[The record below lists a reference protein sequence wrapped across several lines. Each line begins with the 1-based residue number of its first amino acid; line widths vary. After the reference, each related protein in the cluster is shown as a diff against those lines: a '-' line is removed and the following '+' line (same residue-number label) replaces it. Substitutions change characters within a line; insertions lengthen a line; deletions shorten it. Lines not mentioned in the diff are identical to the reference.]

1 MPRFAVLIAILAAT
15 AAAAQSPQVRT
26 PRGAGRP
33 DLPVPHP
40 ARRRPRLRRRPV
52 LAVAPGLDTVVTGD
66 TAGGVSAVDGYSCV
80 GWNESGPESV
90 LLLDVPAAATVHL
103 ILEADADLDLF
114 LLSGCDSDL
123 CVAHHTREFVVE
135 LAGRPEPWV
144 VVVDGYLG
152 ASGPWSLTVR
162 AFAAGV
168 PPEVCAT
175 ATPLPCRTVA
185 DEAEGSLYG
194 LPNQL
199 FADDCA
205 EYLEAGGEQWYAV
218 SLADSALATLTL
230 GDQSFDAALWLFD
243 GCGEAAACV
252 AFADDAVSGSQEVLS
267 YRNLTG
273 VRRTYYLAVDA
284 AQPPGRVRRVLPAAL
299 GLQRRDRRQRAG
311 DLGRH
316 QVLLP
321 LNVAGDGGAP
331 PVCILDLTDGCR

>member
-1 MPRFAVLIAILAAT
+1 MPRFAVLIAVLAAT

-26 PRGAGRP
+26 PRGADRP
-33 DLPVPHP
+33 DLPP
-40 ARRRPRLRRRPV
+40 APTLRAGDPGCAGAPV

-80 GWNESGPESV
+80 GWTESGPESV
-90 LLLDVPAAATVHL
+90 LLLDVPGAATVHL

-175 ATPLPCRTVA
+175 AAPLPCRTVA
-185 DEAEGSLYG
+185 EEVEGSLYG

-284 AQPPGRVRRVLPAAL
+284 AQPPPGEFDGYYLLRSVCSGGIVANEPAAW
-299 GLQRRDRRQRAG
+299 GTIKSFYR
-311 DLGRH
+311 
-316 QVLLP
+316 
-321 LNVAGDGGAP
+321 
-331 PVCILDLTDGCR
+331 